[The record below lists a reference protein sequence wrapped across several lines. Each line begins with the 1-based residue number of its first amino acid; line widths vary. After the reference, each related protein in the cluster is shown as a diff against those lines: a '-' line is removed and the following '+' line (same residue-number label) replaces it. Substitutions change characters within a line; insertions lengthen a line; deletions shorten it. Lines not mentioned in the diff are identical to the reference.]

1 MWSTISVRCLDRHRF
16 DRLYQLKEWIG
27 FDSDQQW
34 EMLRLAP
41 TGRLVTARYAVN
53 ELRPM
58 LGALPL

>member
-1 MWSTISVRCLDRHRF
+1 
-16 DRLYQLKEWIG
+16 
-27 FDSDQQW
+27 
-34 EMLRLAP
+34 MLRLAP